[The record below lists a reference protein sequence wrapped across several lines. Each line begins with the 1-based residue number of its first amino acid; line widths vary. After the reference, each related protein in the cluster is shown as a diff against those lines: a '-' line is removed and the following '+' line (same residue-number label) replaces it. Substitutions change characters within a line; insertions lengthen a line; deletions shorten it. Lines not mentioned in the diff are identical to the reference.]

1 MISKLAC
8 IVITLISLQASKAQ
22 PNVFTGNDGT
32 VNFYYSAPLEDI
44 EGTKSHVF
52 SSLNTGKRNIEI
64 KMLITQFEFRNKLM
78 QEHFNEN
85 FMDSKRYPQATFK
98 GKIYE
103 SVDFSKP
110 GVYQVTA
117 TGEFDLH
124 GVDRIRTIHGT
135 LTITPASISIE
146 TQFDVL
152 LADHK
157 IDIPE
162 IIFNKVAEKIRVKA
176 KVQLSA
182 DCLVAK

>member
-22 PNVFTGNDGT
+22 PNIFTGTNGT
-32 VNFYYSAPLEDI
+32 VNFYSSALLEDI
-44 EGTKSHVF
+44 EARNSHVF
-52 SSLNTGKRNIEI
+52 SSLNTGKRIIEI
-64 KMLITQFEFRNKLM
+64 KMLINQFEFRNQLM

-85 FMDSKRYPQATFK
+85 FMDSKRYHQATFK
-98 GKIYE
+98 AKIYE
-103 SVDFSKP
+103 NVDFSKP

-124 GVDRIRTIHGT
+124 GVDRIRTIYGT

-146 TQFDVL
+146 TEFDVL

-162 IIFNKVAEKIRVKA
+162 IVFNKVAEKIRVKA

-182 DCLVAK
+182 QTFVAK